1 MLMIGSKSFT
11 VKGYDVQAKI
21 NVFSQLTLL
30 SNNLLLTS
38 YLSGIYLESW
48 VFLVMRWSVENIQEK
63 KKTERR
69 KRLKSEEKE

>member
-48 VFLVMRWSVENIQEK
+48 FCWSWGGVQKTLKKRRK
-63 KKTERR
+63 KKNI
-69 KRLKSEEKE
+69 EK